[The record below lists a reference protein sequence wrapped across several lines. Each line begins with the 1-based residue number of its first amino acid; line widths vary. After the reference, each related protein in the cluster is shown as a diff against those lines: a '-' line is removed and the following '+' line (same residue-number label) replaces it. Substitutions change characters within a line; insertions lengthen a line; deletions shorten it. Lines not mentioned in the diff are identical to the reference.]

1 VEGEAGKSGKCSSK
15 NVAPLLAVA
24 VAVAVAAVCW
34 WQLLTSGG
42 LMDMQRIV
50 QIIQKCW
57 PEESCSRGRKGKRC
71 AEYTGEHEA
80 KVQATLQSRRSP
92 RLP

>member
-1 VEGEAGKSGKCSSK
+1 VECEAGKSGKCSSK
-15 NVAPLLAVA
+15 NVAPLLAD
-24 VAVAVAAVCW
+24 AVAVAAVCW

-57 PEESCSRGRKGKRC
+57 PEESCSRGRMGKR
-71 AEYTGEHEA
+71 
-80 KVQATLQSRRSP
+80 
-92 RLP
+92 